1 MGFIQGIIIGVAVAM
16 DAFAVSLSIGLN
28 RGVRIYNKIIFCFS
42 FSFFQFIFALLGGI
56 SGFLF
61 NKYVVCIPSI
71 VGGVIVSIVGIMMI
85 KEGMEKKEGCFLLQK
100 GMYLIL
106 GISVSIDALV
116 VGFTALNS
124 IANLYLLI
132 YIAMTIGVITFL
144 FCGLAYVL
152 ARSLKKVEFIC
163 KYADYIGG
171 FVLIVFGIKM
181 IIL

>member
-28 RGVRIYNKIIFCFS
+28 KSVRIYNKIIFCFS

-124 IANLYLLI
+124 TNLYLLI

-144 FCGLAYVL
+144 FCGLAYIL

-171 FVLIVFGIKM
+171 LVLIVFGIKM

>member
-28 RGVRIYNKIIFCFS
+28 RSVRIYNKIIFCLS
-42 FSFFQFIFALLGGI
+42 FSFFQFFFALLGGI

-61 NKYVVCIPSI
+61 NKYIVCIPSI
-71 VGGVIVSIVGIMMI
+71 IGGIIISIVGIMMI
-85 KEGMEKKEGCFLLQK
+85 KEGMEKKKGCFLLQNT
-100 GMYLIL
+100 MYFIL
-106 GISVSIDALV
+106 GVSVSIDALV
-116 VGFTALNS
+116 VGFTALNYIDS
-124 IANLYLLI
+124 IALLVDI
-132 YIAMTIGVITFL
+132 TLTIGIITFL
-144 FCGLAYVL
+144 FCGLAYIL

-171 FVLIVFGIKM
+171 VVLILFGIKM

>member
-28 RGVRIYNKIIFCFS
+28 RSVRIYNKIIFCFS

-56 SGFLF
+56 AGFLF

-124 IANLYLLI
+124 TNLYLLI

-144 FCGLAYVL
+144 FCGLAYIL

-171 FVLIVFGIKM
+171 LVLIVFGIKM